1 MCGAL
6 PSGGGNAA
14 KPVAGR
20 GAVVSGRPSSA
31 PANAWNY
38 GGNWLRAQPIARI
51 HTVETFSSPAPRRKP
66 PSAARPLA
74 QSFTHRLHTLGKLT
88 DRVTQAAYL
97 DETALPLGE
106 GRCLAA
112 IGAFAPLSVK
122 DLAHRA
128 NVDKG
133 QASRAAQSLVDKG
146 LVVKTPSAADARG
159 VELAFTPAGEQL
171 WRRLMRVIERR
182 NAEIVACLSPAE
194 QAQLDGLL
202 GRLVAHARTL
212 AERRDDALA

>member
-1 MCGAL
+1 ML
-6 PSGGGNAA
+6 PTDPPAA
-14 KPVAGR
+14 AD
-20 GAVVSGRPSSA
+20 A
-31 PANAWNY
+31 PT
-38 GGNWLRAQPIARI
+38 ARR
-51 HTVETFSSPAPRRKP
+51 TRVRT
-66 PSAARPLA
+66 PLPE
-74 QSFTHRLHTLGKLT
+74 SFTHRLHTLQKLT
-88 DRVTQAAYL
+88 DKVTQDAYL
-97 DETALPLGE
+97 AATGLPLGE
-106 GRCLAA
+106 GRCLSAV
-112 IGAFAPLSVK
+112 GAFAPLSVK